1 MNELFN
7 IIGNILLIIEDN
19 DYIMTDD
26 ERDTVKKEYL
36 QLAFSLDK
44 KKVDNLSIFNPKKYF
59 IGVQPV
65 TLELNNLLES
75 DQNTILK
82 NYSVTDK
89 ADGEEIYYISILIIK
104 YI

>member
-26 ERDTVKKEYL
+26 ERDTVKEYL

-44 KKVDNLSIFNPKKYF
+44 KK
-59 IGVQPV
+59 
-65 TLELNNLLES
+65 
-75 DQNTILK
+75 
-82 NYSVTDK
+82 
-89 ADGEEIYYISILIIK
+89 
-104 YI
+104 